1 MRYLTVMLSLL
12 LFLSGSTNLAATK
25 MKGRDDAVI
34 IEKKTVVIVRRGK
47 VVKDFPEKK
56 RATLSYPVIKGGLSN
71 PAVLNKVRS
80 LLQVKNIFDT
90 SIEEY
95 RAETWLEEFDYEVN
109 YNKNFILD
117 ITFTESG
124 SAAYPDTQQKH
135 LAINLKTGNLIKAA
149 DIFKSGSLENLAA
162 MVDKKLQAE
171 IKQILEDI
179 EKDKE
184 YNAEEKKSLPE
195 MFENLKFEAKDL
207 DEFSISDKGITFMY
221 DAGFPHVV
229 QALQPDGQYFFS
241 YAELGSYLK
250 HKGSAASLIQ

>member
-25 MKGRDDAVI
+25 MKGGDDAVI

-47 VVKDFPEKK
+47 VARDFPEKK
-56 RATLSYPVIKGGLSN
+56 RATVSFPVIKGGLSD
-71 PAVLNKVRS
+71 PAVLNRVRS

-95 RAETWLEEFDYEVN
+95 RADTWLEEFGYEVN
-109 YNKNFILD
+109 YNKNYILD
-117 ITFTESG
+117 ITFMQSG

-135 LAINLKTGNLIKAA
+135 LAINLKTGKLIKAA
-149 DIFKSGSLENLAA
+149 DIFKSDSLDNLAA
-162 MVDKKLQAE
+162 IVDKKLQAE
-171 IKQILEDI
+171 IRNILKEI
-179 EKDKE
+179 EQNKD
-184 YNAEEKKSLPE
+184 YDAEEKKSLPE
-195 MFENLKFEAKDL
+195 MFENLKFEAKNL
-207 DEFSISDKGITFMY
+207 DEFTISDKGITFLY
-221 DAGFPHVV
+221 DAEFPHVV

-250 HKGSAASLIQ
+250 HKGSAASLTQ